1 MSTTSTTPAATIDVD
16 RPGIPFPRLVAVEV
30 RKSFDTRAGRWLSF
44 SILALCA
51 VVMLVVALLVTT
63 NGDFQDFDFFVQ
75 AMGGTLGYF
84 LPIIAIM
91 LVTSEWGQRTG
102 LVTFTLEPRRL
113 RVVLAKLTAGLLIT
127 IGVMVLSLALAAIGT
142 GLAATV
148 RGADVSWAV
157 DGRVL
162 FNFAITNLIVVFIGF
177 AFAMLLMNTAAA
189 IVAYFVYSL
198 VLPIVVGIVGSLI
211 DWFGDLAPWIE
222 FNTAQTPLF
231 TGDYTPTAE
240 QWGQIATSGTLW
252 LILPLALGIWRLLRA
267 EVK

>member
-1 MSTTSTTPAATIDVD
+1 MSATATPHTTIDTD
-16 RPGIPFPRLVAVEV
+16 RPGVPMTRLIAVET
-30 RKSFDTRAGRWLSF
+30 RKSFDTRAGRWFSF
-44 SILALCA
+44 SILGLCA
-51 VVMLVVALLVTT
+51 LVMLVVAFLVPAG
-63 NGDFQDFDFFVQ
+63 NGAQDFEFFVS

-102 LVTFTLEPRRL
+102 LVTFTLEPRRS
-113 RVVLAKLTAGLLIT
+113 RVVVAKLVASLIIT
-127 IGVMVLSLALAAIGT
+127 IGVMILALALGALGT
-142 GLAATV
+142 ILAGSV
-148 RGADVSWAV
+148 RGADVSWSL
-157 DGRVL
+157 DGKMMFTFFV
-162 FNFAITNLIVVFIGF
+162 TNVIVVLIGF

-198 VLPIVVGIVGSLI
+198 VLPIVVGIVGSLV

-231 TGDYTPTAE
+231 TGDFSPTGE
-240 QWGQIATSGTLW
+240 EWGQIATSGFLW
-252 LILPLALGIWRLLRA
+252 LVLPLAFGIWRLLRS